1 MAWQSP
7 SAMGPGG
14 AAGGDG
20 NAQTGTEY
28 TLQGKGCTL
37 HRGLLMLIDVG
48 RGYALPPARVAQP
61 RTGAQCLGH

>member
-14 AAGGDG
+14 AAGDG

-28 TLQGKGCTL
+28 TLQGRGCRYW
-37 HRGLLMLIDVG
+37 HD
-48 RGYALPPARVAQP
+48 AVA
-61 RTGAQCLGH
+61 GCIC